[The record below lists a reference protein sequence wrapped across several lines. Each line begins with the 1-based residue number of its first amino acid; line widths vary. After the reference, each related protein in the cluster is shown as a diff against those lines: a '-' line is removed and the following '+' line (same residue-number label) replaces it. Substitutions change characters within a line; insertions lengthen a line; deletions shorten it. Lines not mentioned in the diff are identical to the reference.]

1 MKSSFKFI
9 KTEPPTEAYVKTYC
23 PHSTMDEQ
31 MILWLE
37 REMLNYAHN
46 YKDENGVANG
56 MPALPDEDTERD
68 MYHMT
73 EKILG
78 EAGYHRYEISNYAME
93 GFECLH
99 NIGYWQ

>member
-1 MKSSFKFI
+1 MKSNFKFV

-46 YKDENGVANG
+46 YKDENGVARAG
-56 MPALPDEDTERD
+56 LHEYATEIFNAIKGD
-68 MYHMT
+68 
-73 EKILG
+73 
-78 EAGYHRYEISNYAME
+78 A
-93 GFECLH
+93 
-99 NIGYWQ
+99 